1 MFSQAFTSVITG
13 NEITIGMFLICS
25 LSSVVL
31 GLLTALV
38 ASFKSNRSKS
48 VLLSLIVLPV
58 IVQVVIMIVNGNI
71 GVGLAVAG
79 AFNLVRYRSNPG
91 TASDILMIFLSMAIG
106 LINGM
111 GYLLLAVMFTAVALL
126 TYVVCAV
133 LGLTGSQNCGKELK
147 VTIPESLNYSHI
159 FDDIFEKYTKSYKL
173 TRVRTT
179 NLGSMY
185 QLFYHIEMPDDSLE
199 KEMIDEIRCRNG
211 NLDITCGMT
220 PDALEYERL

>member
-1 MFSQAFTSVITG
+1 MFSQVFTSVITG

-38 ASFKSNRSKS
+38 AAFRSNRSKN
-48 VLLSLIVLPV
+48 VILSLIVLPV

-91 TASDILMIFLSMAIG
+91 TASDILLIFLSMAIG

-111 GYLLLAVMFTAVALL
+111 GYLLLAVVFTIVALL
-126 TYVVCAV
+126 VYVVCTL
-133 LGLTGSQNCGKELK
+133 LGLSGRSTGKELK

-173 TRVRTT
+173 MRVKTT

-185 QLFYHIEMPDDSLE
+185 QLFYHLELKNDDDE

-211 NLDITCGMT
+211 NLDIICGMT
-220 PDALEYERL
+220 PDALDYERL

>member
-38 ASFKSNRSKS
+38 ASFRSNRSKN

-111 GYLLLAVMFTAVALL
+111 GYLLLAVIFTVVALL
-126 TYVVCAV
+126 TYVVCV
-133 LGLTGSQNCGKELK
+133 LLGLSGKSCGKELK

-159 FDDIFEKYTKSYKL
+159 FDDIFEKYTTSYKL
-173 TRVRTT
+173 TCVKTT

-185 QLFYHIEMPDDSLE
+185 QLFYHLEMKNDDAE

-211 NLDITCGMT
+211 NLDIICGMT
-220 PDALEYERL
+220 PDALDYERL